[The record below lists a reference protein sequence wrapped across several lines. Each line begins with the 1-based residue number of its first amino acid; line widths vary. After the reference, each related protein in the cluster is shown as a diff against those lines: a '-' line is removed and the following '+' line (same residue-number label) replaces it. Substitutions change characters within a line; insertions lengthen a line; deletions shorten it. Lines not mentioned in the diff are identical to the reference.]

1 MANLPKKVAESQQIK
16 EEMIPFNNIV
26 RFDQNVAFNLKD
38 LPQNFQD
45 DAPLIRDMILY
56 FANQYKANL
65 FGYCRFTINDFCRIM
80 GYSKNHL
87 QYKHPLIE
95 SGYMKAPEYRGHK
108 FESIFEYTLFR
119 IFQQKI
125 VLSRPAKFVGNDM
138 KGVNLKSLDVVSEI
152 QVAYD
157 ENKPDRRIYDIR
169 LADTFIGSIM
179 ELYVNIDL
187 NDYLSIGNTKGND
200 KIKNLYLLLAS
211 FQHMALSTGDGK
223 MDSVNFDL
231 LCNVAQINAKEPKH
245 RKETLNKYL
254 QVLSNKRSLR
264 YSYKF
269 FVARGQRQAY
279 SLEVQF
285 DATARIL
292 EAEKPTILFAEL
304 NKKLTELFTKLMETN
319 GMFKN
324 HVDKL
329 METEGYSQYDC
340 YQQFITNKNA
350 YVSEKLEAIRVA
362 RDQAYKNGLKK
373 TFETSRELDL
383 LYQHY
388 VGFLMKL

>member
-1 MANLPKKVAESQQIK
+1 
-16 EEMIPFNNIV
+16 
-26 RFDQNVAFNLKD
+26 
-38 LPQNFQD
+38 
-45 DAPLIRDMILY
+45 
-56 FANQYKANL
+56 
-65 FGYCRFTINDFCRIM
+65 
-80 GYSKNHL
+80 
-87 QYKHPLIE
+87 
-95 SGYMKAPEYRGHK
+95 
-108 FESIFEYTLFR
+108 
-119 IFQQKI
+119 
-125 VLSRPAKFVGNDM
+125 
-138 KGVNLKSLDVVSEI
+138 
-152 QVAYD
+152 
-157 ENKPDRRIYDIR
+157 
-169 LADTFIGSIM
+169 
-179 ELYVNIDL
+179 
-187 NDYLSIGNTKGND
+187 
-200 KIKNLYLLLAS
+200 
-211 FQHMALSTGDGK
+211 
-223 MDSVNFDL
+223 

-292 EAEKPTILFAEL
+292 EAEKPNILFAEL

-324 HVDKL
+324 YVDKL
-329 METEGYSQYDC
+329 METEGFSQYDC

-373 TFETSRELDL
+373 TPETSRELDL